1 TPVIQVTEPGD
12 VTDSNISAMNFSG
25 TTKRFENS
33 AALTLTITPL
43 GSDTPVAGV
52 PAETVTVTDGQ
63 WQSGTMDLSSL
74 SNAEYRVLVTGE
86 NTTGVT
92 VSGSETFTLT
102 QSLAELDADATSVA
116 PEEADVGGVVTVT
129 AVFTK
134 AVSKPTTATLGSN
147 TVVWTST
154 GAALQTWVG
163 KVAALTASDT
173 EQVLSLTINGFS
185 DELGNAGQ
193 EQTKAAAVKVTPVIQ
208 VT

>member
-1 TPVIQVTEPGD
+1 
-12 VTDSNISAMNFSG
+12 
-25 TTKRFENS
+25 
-33 AALTLTITPL
+33 
-43 GSDTPVAGV
+43 
-52 PAETVTVTDGQ
+52 
-63 WQSGTMDLSSL
+63 
-74 SNAEYRVLVTGE
+74 
-86 NTTGVT
+86 
-92 VSGSETFTLT
+92 SGSETFTLT

-208 VT
+208 VTEPGDVTDSNISAMNFSGTTKRFENSAALTLTITPLGSDTPVAGVPAETVTVTDGQWQSGTMDLSSLSNAEYRVLVTGENTTGVTVSGSETF

>member
-1 TPVIQVTEPGD
+1 TGAALQTWVGKVAALTASDTEQVLSLTINGFSDELGNAGQEQTKAAAVKVTPVIQVTEPGD

-92 VSGSETFTLT
+92 VSGSET
-102 QSLAELDADATSVA
+102 
-116 PEEADVGGVVTVT
+116 
-129 AVFTK
+129 
-134 AVSKPTTATLGSN
+134 
-147 TVVWTST
+147 
-154 GAALQTWVG
+154 
-163 KVAALTASDT
+163 
-173 EQVLSLTINGFS
+173 
-185 DELGNAGQ
+185 
-193 EQTKAAAVKVTPVIQ
+193 
-208 VT
+208 

>member
-1 TPVIQVTEPGD
+1 
-12 VTDSNISAMNFSG
+12 
-25 TTKRFENS
+25 
-33 AALTLTITPL
+33 
-43 GSDTPVAGV
+43 
-52 PAETVTVTDGQ
+52 
-63 WQSGTMDLSSL
+63 
-74 SNAEYRVLVTGE
+74 
-86 NTTGVT
+86 
-92 VSGSETFTLT
+92 SETFTLT
-102 QSLAELDADATSVA
+102 QSLAELDVDATSVA

-208 VT
+208 VTEPGDVTDSNISAMNFSGTTKRFENSAALTLTITPLGSDTPVAGVPAETVTVTDGQWQSGTMNLSSLSNAEYRVLVTGENTTGVTVS

>member
-1 TPVIQVTEPGD
+1 VWTSTGAALQTWVGKVAALTASDTEQVLSLTINGFSDELGNAGQEQTKAAAVKVTPVIQVTEPGD

-147 TVVWTST
+147 TV
-154 GAALQTWVG
+154 
-163 KVAALTASDT
+163 
-173 EQVLSLTINGFS
+173 
-185 DELGNAGQ
+185 
-193 EQTKAAAVKVTPVIQ
+193 
-208 VT
+208 